1 MKIIEDG
8 RTPNSRRVRIFL
20 AEKSVPMTF
29 EQIDINAG
37 DHMQPAF
44 SELNPMRRVPVLV
57 LDDGAAIAESVAICR
72 YFDEIV
78 PEPALMGRGARD
90 AAMVEMWQ
98 RRMEN
103 ELFFPVT
110 QSFRHRHP
118 AMAQM
123 ENPQVP
129 AWGEACADRAIRMLP
144 VLDDRLKDSAFV
156 AGDEFTIADIT
167 ALVAIDFMKPAKLAV
182 PEGLDHL
189 ARWRGTVQARPSASA

>member
-8 RTPNSRRVRIFL
+8 RTPNSRRVRVFL
-20 AEKSVPMTF
+20 AEKGVSIAF

-37 DHMQPAF
+37 DHMQPSF
-44 SELNPMRRVPVLV
+44 SRLNPMRRVPVLV

-72 YFDEIV
+72 YFEETT
-78 PEPALMGRGARD
+78 PEPPLMGRDARE
-90 AAMVEMWQ
+90 AATVEMWQ

-103 ELFFPVT
+103 ELLFAVT
-110 QSFRHRHP
+110 QCFRHLHP
-118 AMAQM
+118 AMATM
-123 ENPQVP
+123 ERPQVP
-129 AWGEACADRAIRMLP
+129 AWGAACGERAIRLLP

-182 PEGLDHL
+182 PDCLDHL
-189 ARWRGTVQARPSASA
+189 ARWRGAVQARPSASA